1 MSWKCPVCDN
11 YNDDSLDKCFVCENP
26 RPAEPVRA
34 EKPSKAKTGDG
45 AEGKKSS
52 SHLPLA
58 DLSAEKAAAAE
69 RRKAI
74 HRKPDAVKE
83 KPKAASS
90 ATSKEITKTT
100 PSKKTG
106 ESAPE
111 AVTKERPKT
120 TLPKTPREAPKEIVE
135 APEEEPEIDETPG
148 TSETETP
155 AKKEDLGREW
165 VGFFFSKWTGIR
177 LPIAMMV
184 ITFIRMLL
192 GHSFA
197 GVRWCCV
204 SVWMAHYTAIGM
216 SLLYMYV
223 TVFDKEM
230 NFAVPPDTYG
240 DIVVKHYRKQLR
252 IVTGLSFGL
261 TIVARI
267 LLTIF
272 YQVMDSPMAGVCR
285 SLYGSWRTLAIA
297 AAVFTVVSAIFFA
310 KTKYQ
315 SFNLLKLVLHAI
327 VSAGIAFL
335 LFSIFK

>member
-1 MSWKCPVCDN
+1 M
-11 YNDDSLDKCFVCENP
+11 
-26 RPAEPVRA
+26 
-34 EKPSKAKTGDG
+34 
-45 AEGKKSS
+45 
-52 SHLPLA
+52 
-58 DLSAEKAAAAE
+58 
-69 RRKAI
+69 
-74 HRKPDAVKE
+74 KE

-120 TLPKTPREAPKEIVE
+120 TLPETPREAPKEIVE
-135 APEEEPEIDETPG
+135 VPAAEPVSEETVG
-148 TSETETP
+148 AAETEAP
-155 AKKEDLGREW
+155 AEREELGREW

-177 LPIAMMV
+177 LPIAVMV

-204 SVWMAHYTAIGM
+204 SVGMAHYTAIGM

-240 DIVVKHYRKQLR
+240 DIVVKNYRKQLR
-252 IVTGLSFGL
+252 IVTGMSFGL
-261 TIVARI
+261 TIVSRI
-267 LLTIF
+267 LLSIF
-272 YQVMDSPMAGVCR
+272 YAAMDSPMAGVCR

-297 AAVFTVVSAIFFA
+297 AGLFTAFSAIFLA

-315 SFNLLKLVLHAI
+315 SFNLLKLVLHAV